1 MKRYK
6 CLVEYDG
13 QNYSGFQVQPNAIT
27 IQEIIEK
34 ALSTLFKTDTKITA
48 SGRTDSGVSARGQV
62 IHFDANTDIKDEKIP
77 YALQNLLPD
86 DISILYCK
94 EVSKD
99 FHARFSAIAKTYS
112 YKICLTNIN
121 RPLYKKYYQ
130 YPFKIDI
137 ALLKAALEKLKGKHN
152 FKAFMSS
159 GSDVIDFERDILA
172 IDLVNLNENCF
183 EIKITANGFLYNMV
197 RIIIGTVLD
206 IARGKLD
213 ILCIDKMFET
223 GDRKFG
229 GHTAPPEPLT
239 LEKVFYPVW
248 YWKTI

>member
-77 YALQNLLPD
+77 YAIQNLLPD

-172 IDLVNLNENCF
+172 IDLVNLN
-183 EIKITANGFLYNMV
+183 
-197 RIIIGTVLD
+197 
-206 IARGKLD
+206 
-213 ILCIDKMFET
+213 
-223 GDRKFG
+223 
-229 GHTAPPEPLT
+229 
-239 LEKVFYPVW
+239 
-248 YWKTI
+248 